1 MNFRSDSELFK
12 TFHEFIL
19 AKEELEDLKQ
29 AKKIAFNIN
38 GKHPEKN
45 DWKAIQKAWC
55 HFAFIFNSR
64 DFPAFNAALQKV
76 DDFRTGTISYSELK
90 PLLSKSITEVDTY
103 LYTLEVETSE
113 AEGIFSGVFYEAYQN
128 FVRSTSKKN
137 GIFMTSVMKEQ
148 SVENFFFKFL
158 TS

>member
-45 DWKAIQKAWC
+45 DWNAIQKAWC

-76 DDFRTGTISYSELK
+76 DDFRTGTISYSELN
-90 PLLSKSITEVDTY
+90 
-103 LYTLEVETSE
+103 LYFQKQLPKLILICTH
-113 AEGIFSGVFYEAYQN
+113 
-128 FVRSTSKKN
+128 
-137 GIFMTSVMKEQ
+137 
-148 SVENFFFKFL
+148 
-158 TS
+158 

>member
-38 GKHPEKN
+38 GKHPEKMIGMLF
-45 DWKAIQKAWC
+45 KKLGVILL
-55 HFAFIFNSR
+55 FIFNSR

-76 DDFRTGTISYSELK
+76 DDFRAETISYSELK
-90 PLLSKSITEVDTY
+90 PLLSKSNY
-103 LYTLEVETSE
+103 
-113 AEGIFSGVFYEAYQN
+113 
-128 FVRSTSKKN
+128 RS
-137 GIFMTSVMKEQ
+137 
-148 SVENFFFKFL
+148 
-158 TS
+158 

>member
-12 TFHEFIL
+12 TFHDFIL
-19 AKEELEDLKQ
+19 EKEELEDLKQ

-55 HFAFIFNSR
+55 QFAFIFNSR

-76 DDFRTGTISYSELK
+76 DDFRAGTISYAELK
-90 PLLSKSITEVDTY
+90 PLLPEAITEVDDY
-103 LYTLEVETSE
+103 LYMSEIEVSE
-113 AEGIFSGVFYEAYQN
+113 AEGIFSSVFYEAYQN